1 MTMRHLCHT
10 AVCSAVCLLI
20 LLLAGCTAGTDRDL
34 LWYQDGMSAAILTES
49 DSGRVWR
56 IVPTDGGFTAEL
68 TEPASVRGITFTVS
82 ETEAYASAGD
92 VRIPVN
98 DAMLTGARRALSCLT
113 LSEDDLTGIDPS
125 PEGGVTARFTAEN
138 AQYELRIA
146 PDGLPA
152 AAELRENGTVFRYEI
167 TVETEP

>member
-1 MTMRHLCHT
+1 MTIRLHRHT

-20 LLLAGCTAGTDRDL
+20 LLLTGCRAPERNL

-68 TEPASVRGITFTVS
+68 TAPASVCGITFTVS
-82 ETEAYASAGD
+82 ETEAHASAGE
-92 VRIPVN
+92 VRIPVG

-125 PEGGVTARFTAEN
+125 PEGGVTARFTGDT
-138 AQYELRIA
+138 AQFVLCIGT
-146 PDGLPA
+146 DGLPTCI
-152 AAELRENGTVFRYEI
+152 EIRENGTVFRYEI

>member
-20 LLLAGCTAGTDRDL
+20 LFLAGCTAGTDRDL
-34 LWYQDGMSAAILTES
+34 LWYQDAMTAAVLTES

-56 IVPTDGGFTAEL
+56 ITLTDEGFSAEL
-68 TEPASVRGITFTVS
+68 TAPASVRGITFTVS
-82 ETEAYASAGD
+82 ETEAYARAGD

-113 LSEDDLTGIDPS
+113 LSPENLTGLEPS

-146 PDGLPA
+146 TDGLPE

-167 TVETEP
+167 TVETAT